1 MRLLLFLAYYGIA
14 FLMGFMLR
22 ARFDVWMYAKPHMQQ
37 RLVVWAADTVAYVEQ
52 GGTQTLL
59 PPDTTDAEAF
69 SPVLGESRVGR
80 LVRPRAGEDGTDLPV
95 PEGFDAGSPGAVVNR
110 GGSSAESG
118 GSAPP
123 PPVNPA

>member
-80 LVRPRAGEDGTDLPV
+80 LVRPRAGGDGADMPV
-95 PEGFDAGSPGAVVNR
+95 PEGFDAGSRGAAANE
-110 GGSSAESG
+110 GGSSAEPG
-118 GSAPP
+118 ASAPP